1 MLLGL
6 CGVLAAIPGELPTRV
21 IAGVTVPDT
30 PLITKALEFARE
42 HLSDFTYNHVIR
54 SWLYGEFLCS
64 QLPEFQHRDV
74 ELHAITAI
82 LHDMGW
88 AISGNLVSTDK
99 RFEIDGAEATRKF
112 LMREGKKH
120 DWDKHR
126 LQLAWDTVALHTTI
140 SIAMEK
146 EPEVKGCAVGIMS
159 DFLGPEKAYG
169 GVLTKDVWESVK
181 KEFPRLGFR
190 KSIND
195 TMCGLCKTKPQAT
208 YDNFAA
214 DFGTAYIE
222 GYSRAGTTVLDILI
236 AAED

>member
-1 MLLGL
+1 MNFRFTLILNVTLL
-6 CGVLAAIPGELPTRV
+6 V

-88 AISGNLVSTDK
+88 ATSGNLVSTDK

-120 DWDKHR
+120 DWGKHR
-126 LQLAWDTVALHTTI
+126 LQLA
-140 SIAMEK
+140 
-146 EPEVKGCAVGIMS
+146 
-159 DFLGPEKAYG
+159 
-169 GVLTKDVWESVK
+169 
-181 KEFPRLGFR
+181 
-190 KSIND
+190 
-195 TMCGLCKTKPQAT
+195 
-208 YDNFAA
+208 
-214 DFGTAYIE
+214 
-222 GYSRAGTTVLDILI
+222 
-236 AAED
+236 